1 MFQTAFICIR
11 QFYGHRF
18 ITKTRASSIQNGV
31 IWQCCKMQYEKTD
44 MHRNVALPVKQHLLC
59 YVYNKETQHYTQKLW
74 ILLMSIYMINNAFN
88 DCLTARIIDKTCP
101 INLHCMRRSAIN
113 AASYVVLSSV
123 SNTELYIQNAT

>member
-31 IWQCCKMQYEKTD
+31 IWKWCKMQYEKTD

-59 YVYNKETQHYTQKLW
+59 YVYNKE
-74 ILLMSIYMINNAFN
+74 INPALYPEAMGFVNEH
-88 DCLTARIIDKTCP
+88 
-101 INLHCMRRSAIN
+101 LHD
-113 AASYVVLSSV
+113 
-123 SNTELYIQNAT
+123 